1 MNEDSTV
8 KIKFCGLRFPED
20 VKAANELKPDYI
32 GFVFAKKS
40 FRAVS
45 GEKAAELKKIL
56 SPEIKAVG
64 VFVDEDP
71 DVVTGL
77 LAQDIIDIA
86 QLHGNEDEEYIRKI
100 QSESGKPVIKAFKIK
115 NPDDLKKALNSPADM
130 ILLDAGAGE
139 GKCFDWQLLAGF
151 ERPYFLAGGLD
162 TENVS
167 KALSLSPY
175 GLDVSSG
182 IETEGQ
188 KDKKKMTEFLTA
200 CGRTLS

>member
-1 MNEDSTV
+1 MKDNTL

-20 VKAANELKPDYI
+20 VRVANELKPDYI

-45 GEKAAELKKIL
+45 ESEATELKREL

-64 VFVDEDP
+64 VFVDENP
-71 DVVTGL
+71 EVVIGL
-77 LAQDIIDIA
+77 LARGVIDLA

-100 QSESGKPVIKAFKIK
+100 QSESGKQVIKAFKIK
-115 NPDDLKKALNSPADM
+115 SPDDLKKALNSPADM

-151 ERPYFLAGGLD
+151 ERPYLLAGGLD
-162 TENVS
+162 VENVTN
-167 KALSLSPY
+167 ALSLSPY

-182 IETEGQ
+182 IETEGR
-188 KDKKKMTEFLTA
+188 KDRKKMTEFLTA